1 MKAHGGTKASRNHAT
16 GAHERSGTL
25 VATSRRLPSSLTVS
39 VVIVLAVVSVVGFVL
54 TKRNT
59 DQQEQALLQSN
70 TGQAAAYASEIFTG
84 NAATLTSA
92 AAEVTSTNGS
102 PTAFEK
108 AEAVPAPL
116 VLLLVKKTGA
126 DYVVAAGS
134 GSGFQ
139 PGQTLQGDAL
149 STVAHAGAK
158 YGAGPVTFNGKLSTA
173 RFAIGAP
180 TVPTGLVIYEQFS
193 LDPFTATPVTT
204 GKPFVK
210 LKAALYGAGPV
221 STHNLLVSTGPLP
234 LSGSMARASVAVGT
248 SQWTLVAV
256 ARSPFIGG
264 FARSSSV
271 IVLVLGLLLALLV
284 AIAIEALVR
293 RERYAEALVRERT
306 EELTKSHAAF
316 VRRERL
322 SAVGEMAT
330 VIGHELRNPLGAA
343 INLIYLARNRVADR
357 DDPEL
362 NDYLDRAERETNRAA
377 ALCEDL
383 TSYMRERLPVFV
395 DLNVGAMVAQVL
407 ESTPPPPGIEVS
419 VEGNGIGVRADRA
432 QLVQMLTNVIANAY
446 EAMPDGGSLG
456 IVSSENDDFVEITM
470 EDTGVGID
478 PTVIERL
485 TEPFFT
491 TKPVG
496 TGLGLAIVQRYAG
509 GHGGNIAIEGGTERG
524 ARVTIRLPRVT
535 SEVTP

>member
-1 MKAHGGTKASRNHAT
+1 M
-16 GAHERSGTL
+16 
-25 VATSRRLPSSLTVS
+25 ATSRRRPSLLTLAIVA
-39 VVIVLAVVSVVGFVL
+39 VLAVVSVVGFVL

-70 TGQAAAYASEIFTG
+70 TGQAAAYASEIFGELAT
-84 NAATLTSA
+84 TLTSA
-92 AAEVTSTNGS
+92 AAVATSTNGS
-102 PTAFEK
+102 PAAFAK
-108 AEAVPAPL
+108 AEAVPSPL

-126 DYVVAAGS
+126 GYVVAAGS

-139 PGQTLQGDAL
+139 PGQILQGDAL
-149 STVAHAGAK
+149 STVAGAGAK
-158 YGAGPVTFNGKLSTA
+158 FNAGPVTHTGKLSTA

-180 TVPTGLVIYEQFS
+180 TVPAGLVVYEQFS
-193 LDPFTATPVTT
+193 LDPFTATGVTT
-204 GKPFVK
+204 GKPFAQ
-210 LKAALYGAGPV
+210 LKVALYGSGPV
-221 STHNLLVSTGPLP
+221 STHNLLVSTSPSLP
-234 LSGSMARASVAVGT
+234 LTGSMARAGVPVGT

-264 FARSSSV
+264 FARSSSI
-271 IVLVLGLLLALLV
+271 IVLVLGLVVALLV

-293 RERYAEALVRERT
+293 RQRYAEALVEERT
-306 EELTKSHAAF
+306 EELTKSQAAL

-343 INLIYLARNRVADR
+343 INLLFLARNRAADR

-362 NDYLDRAERETNRAA
+362 DGYLDRAEREANRAA

-383 TSYMRERLPVFV
+383 TSYMRERQPVFV
-395 DLNVGAMVAQVL
+395 NLDLGAVVAQVL
-407 ESTPPPPGIEVS
+407 ESTPPPEGVEVS
-419 VEGNGIGVRADRA
+419 VDDNGVGVQADPA
-432 QLVQMLTNVIANAY
+432 QLVQMLTNVITNAY

-456 IVSSENDDFVEITM
+456 IVGTENNGFVEITM
-470 EDTGVGID
+470 EDTGEGID
-478 PTVIERL
+478 PAVFERL

-496 TGLGLAIVQRYAG
+496 TGLGLAIVQRFAD
-509 GHGGNIAIEGGTERG
+509 GHGGSIAIQSGAERG
-524 ARVTIRLPRVT
+524 ARVTIRLPRVP
-535 SEVTP
+535 SEATP

>member
-1 MKAHGGTKASRNHAT
+1 MLPGGPKASQNNGTA
-16 GAHERSGTL
+16 AHQRSDSVVT
-25 VATSRRLPSSLTVS
+25 ASRRRPSVLTLA
-39 VVIVLAVVSVVGFVL
+39 VVLILAVVSVVGFVL

-70 TGQAAAYASEIFTG
+70 TGQAAAYASQIFESLGT
-84 NAATLTSA
+84 TLSSA
-92 AAEVTSTNGS
+92 AAVVTSTNGS
-102 PTAFEK
+102 PTAFDQ
-108 AEAVPAPL
+108 AEAVPPPL
-116 VLLLVKKTGA
+116 VLLLVKKTGS
-126 DYVVAAGS
+126 DYVVSAGS

-139 PGQTLQGDAL
+139 PGQTLQGAAL
-149 STVAHAGAK
+149 STVAGAGAK
-158 YGAGPVTFNGKLSTA
+158 FSAGPVTYNGKLSTA

-180 TVPTGLVIYEQFS
+180 TLPAGLVIYEQFS

-204 GKPFVK
+204 GKPFAQ
-210 LKAALYGAGPV
+210 LKVALYGAGPI
-221 STHNLLVSTGPLP
+221 STQNLLVSTSSSLP
-234 LSGSMARASVAVGT
+234 LTGSMARSPITVGA

-264 FARSSSV
+264 FARSSSI
-271 IVLVLGLLLALLV
+271 IVLVLGLVMALIV
-284 AIAIEALVR
+284 AIAIEILVR
-293 RERYAEALVRERT
+293 RQRYAEALVEERT
-306 EELTKSHAAF
+306 QELTRSQSAL

-343 INLIYLARNRVADR
+343 INLLFLARNRVADR

-362 NDYLDRAERETNRAA
+362 NGYLDRAERETNRAA

-383 TSYMRERLPVFV
+383 TSYMRERQPVFV
-395 DLNVGAMVAQVL
+395 NLNLGTVVAGVL

-419 VEGNGIGVRADRA
+419 VQDNGIDVQADSA

-446 EAMPDGGSLG
+446 QAMPDGGSLRIAG
-456 IVSSENDDFVEITM
+456 SQSDGVVEISM

-478 PTVIERL
+478 PTVADRL

-496 TGLGLAIVQRYAG
+496 TGLGLAIVQRFAN
-509 GHGGNIAIEGGTERG
+509 GHGGTVMIESGVVSG
-524 ARVTIRLPRVT
+524 ARVIIRLPDATTEAVR
-535 SEVTP
+535 